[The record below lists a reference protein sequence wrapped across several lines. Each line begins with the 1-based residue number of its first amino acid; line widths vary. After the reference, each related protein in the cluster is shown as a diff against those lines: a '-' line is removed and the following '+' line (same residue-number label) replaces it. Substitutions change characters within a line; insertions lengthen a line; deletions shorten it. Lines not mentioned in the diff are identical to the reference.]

1 MSWDPFRSPISRA
14 DHARLHGVA
23 LRLAQ
28 KYPPDWL
35 ELRGAQVHGATLLGC
50 LLLACLV
57 ALVWSSWW
65 AYLVPV
71 VLPPLISGVAP
82 LCLLGREPGRPRW
95 AHPKAVM
102 DLDDV
107 ALIEEIVGR
116 MDAPFREQF
125 STHCP
130 ADSGAKFFSIW
141 RDLHHAGNKER
152 R

>member
-1 MSWDPFRSPISRA
+1 MWDPFRSPISRG

-35 ELRGAQVHGATLLGC
+35 ERRGAQVHGATLLGSV
-50 LLLACLV
+50 LLAWLL
-57 ALVWSSWW
+57 ALMWSSWW

-95 AHPKAVM
+95 AHPKALV
-102 DLDDV
+102 DEQDV
-107 ALIEEIVGR
+107 ALISAIV
-116 MDAPFREQF
+116 DTIDESCREQF
-125 STHCP
+125 SKHCP

-141 RDLHHAGNKER
+141 RDLH
-152 R
+152 